1 VPKVTPETRA
11 ILESRETKEILVR
24 LELKEIPETKA
35 ILARQE
41 PKVIPETKVTPERES
56 RATQVPIVQ

>member
-24 LELKEIPETKA
+24 LELKEIPATKA
-35 ILARQE
+35 ILAQQG
-41 PKVIPETKVTPERES
+41 PKVIPETRAIPEQES
-56 RATQVPIVQ
+56 KATQVPIVQ